1 MVLFLLLLD
10 RGGKYFIWTLCP
22 IWTDWENL
30 SRSLQLLVQQL
41 GSDVNFFLFQ
51 IQVGTRSNYLDKSG
65 PRAWFFWVQ
74 VQSQAFWVGP
84 AGYLKQLT
92 FFKHVS
98 LCICVKKV
106 NTKNS
111 TLPCSI
117 ATLFLSYKVAHLGIS
132 STTRKLDF
140 LSLWHLSHLSRP
152 TFMICEICVV
162 PSSPKQC
169 FYFISLHG
177 NLGCC
182 LSLSWWNLMML
193 ILIILCSDFGDAWS
207 IHIWELGGRT
217 FTLII
222 WNPFKGF
229 IFFNL
234 VNSWALLE
242 VLMWVICCIFFCLI
256 FTWRYKLI
264 CCRCF
269 YPSICLC
276 FQFHWD

>member
-1 MVLFLLLLD
+1 M
-10 RGGKYFIWTLCP
+10 
-22 IWTDWENL
+22 
-30 SRSLQLLVQQL
+30 
-41 GSDVNFFLFQ
+41 
-51 IQVGTRSNYLDKSG
+51 DKSG
-65 PRAWFFWVQ
+65 PRTWFFWVQ

-106 NTKNS
+106 NTENS
-111 TLPCSI
+111 TFPCSN
-117 ATLFLSYKVAHLGIS
+117 ATLFLSYKVAHLGIF

-152 TFMICEICVV
+152 RFMISEICVM

-177 NLGCC
+177 NLGRC
-182 LSLSWWNLMML
+182 LSLSWWNMMML
-193 ILIILCSDFGDAWS
+193 ILIILCSDFGDACS
-207 IHIWELGGRT
+207 IRIWELGGRT

-242 VLMWVICCIFFCLI
+242 VLMWVICCIFFFCLI
-256 FTWRYKLI
+256 LTWRYKLT